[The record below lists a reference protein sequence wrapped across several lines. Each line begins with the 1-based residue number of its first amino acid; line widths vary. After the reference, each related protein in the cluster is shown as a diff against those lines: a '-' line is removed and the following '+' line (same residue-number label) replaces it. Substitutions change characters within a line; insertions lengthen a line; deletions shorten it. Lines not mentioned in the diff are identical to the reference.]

1 MKVTKI
7 FQMCGIVTLTVLMMG
22 CAGGSSA
29 LVQEKD
35 AELERLRTEL
45 DQLEKRLETEKKVSK
60 ELSSKQGELKET
72 LKLEQQKK
80 QNYLNEIERLKAS
93 EKNQFVIGNRIV
105 LTNAVVFK
113 GGSAELSARGQQYMA
128 EVLESLRKYPDREI
142 LIEGHC
148 DNVPIA
154 SGYRWKY
161 ASNWELSAARALNV
175 LHYFEKNS
183 KLDPELLGAVAYG
196 ENRPIAS
203 NDTAEGRAQNRRV
216 EIVVGI
222 AVK

>member
-1 MKVTKI
+1 M
-7 FQMCGIVTLTVLMMG
+7 
-22 CAGGSSA
+22 
-29 LVQEKD
+29 
-35 AELERLRTEL
+35 
-45 DQLEKRLETEKKVSK
+45 DQLEKRLETEKKVSTK
-60 ELSSKQGELKET
+60 LSAQQEELKET

-80 QNYLNEIERLKAS
+80 QNYLNEVERLKES
-93 EKNQFVIGNRIV
+93 EQNQFVIGNRIV

-113 GGSAELSARGQQYMA
+113 GGSAELSTRGQQYLA

-161 ASNWELSAARALNV
+161 TSNWELSAARALNV

-183 KLDPELLGAVAYG
+183 KLDPDLLGAVAYG
-196 ENRPIAS
+196 EHRPIAR
-203 NDTAEGRAQNRRV
+203 NDSAEGRAQNRRV
-216 EIVVGI
+216 EIVVGV